1 MNIFTFLASP
11 LFKLSSYISKNKI
24 NNNNY
29 NNNNINNI
37 NINNGYLKL
46 YSWICVIWQKGRMIL

>member
-24 NNNNY
+24 NNNN
-29 NNNNINNI
+29 NNINNN

-46 YSWICVIWQKGRMIL
+46 YSWICVIW